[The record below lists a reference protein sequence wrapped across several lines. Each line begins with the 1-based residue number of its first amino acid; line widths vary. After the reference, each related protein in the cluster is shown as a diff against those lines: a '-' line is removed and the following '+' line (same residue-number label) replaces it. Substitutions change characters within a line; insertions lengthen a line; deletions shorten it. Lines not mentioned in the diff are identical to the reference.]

1 MANKQIKDFDLK
13 ESIDGEEDLL
23 IQDSDGVTKRIKT
36 SKLMD
41 KPSIPSIDGLAT
53 KEELTEGLATKSD
66 ATHNHD
72 KVYAPITHEHK
83 QYLTSHQN
91 ISGKADKTYVDA
103 ELAKK
108 SDKTHTHSYN
118 NLTDKPTIP
127 STANLATKKEL
138 TDGLATKA
146 NKSEIPSLEGYATET
161 FVTDKIAEASL
172 SGGEVDLSGLATK
185 AELATKADKTAIPTK
200 TSQLTN
206 DKGYL
211 TSVPSEYVT
220 ETELNAKKYLTAHQD
235 ISGKVDKVE
244 GKGLSTNDLTTE
256 LKSNYD
262 AAYTHSQSAHFS
274 GSYTDLKNKPTIPTV
289 DVNKSY
295 VDTQLAKKS
304 DATHNHDKVYALK
317 TEIPK
322 SLPANGGNANTVNN
336 IHIVVLTQADYDELA
351 VKDETTLYIIKG

>member
-13 ESIDGEEDLL
+13 ESIDGLEDLL
-23 IQDSDGVTKRIKT
+23 IQDSDGITKRIKT
-36 SKLMD
+36 SKLMGD
-41 KPSIPSIDGLAT
+41 LDLSNYYTKAEVDDLLADTDLSIDMA
-53 KEELTEGLATKSD
+53 D
-66 ATHNHD
+66 
-72 KVYAPITHEHK
+72 Y
-83 QYLTSHQN
+83 Y
-91 ISGKADKTYVDA
+91 DKTTIDNL
-103 ELAKK
+103 LAKK
-108 SDKTHTHSYN
+108 ANVSHTHSYED
-118 NLTDKPTIP
+118 LADKPTIP
-127 STANLATKKEL
+127 STANLATKTEL
-138 TDGLATKA
+138 TNGLATKA

-161 FVTDKIAEASL
+161 FVTNKIAEASL

-185 AELATKADKTAIPTK
+185 EELATKADKTAIPTK

-206 DKGYL
+206 DSGFIK
-211 TSVPSEYVT
+211 SIPSEYVT

-235 ISGKVDKVE
+235 ISGKVDKVT

-336 IHIVVLTQADYDELA
+336 IHIVVLTQTEYDDLEA
-351 VKDETTLYIIKG
+351 KDETTLYIIKG